1 MQTRRVAAQVT
12 IDSPVGDLV
21 VSSTPVGIA
30 GVQFAGDTKLE
41 LRVDEST
48 FTQGDRAVAIQLIVS
63 ASSQLGEYFAGQR
76 RAFDLVYDLVGTEF
90 QLQAWKALARIP
102 FGETVSYKQQAIWVA
117 RPTATRAVG
126 AANGRNPVAI
136 VLPCHRVVGANGSLT
151 GFGGG
156 IERKEW
162 LLRHERGQNENGSH
176 Y

>member
-1 MQTRRVAAQVT
+1 MGT
-12 IDSPVGDLV
+12 LV
-21 VSSTPVGIA
+21 VSATPTGIA

-41 LRVDEST
+41 MHVDESCYT
-48 FTQGDRAVAIQLIVS
+48 KSECDVAAQLI
-63 ASSQLGEYFAGQR
+63 ARAAKQLDEYFAGQR
-76 RAFDLVYDLVGTEF
+76 TVFDLAYDLVGTEF
-90 QLQAWKALARIP
+90 QLQAWHALAQIP
-102 FGETVSYKQQAIWVA
+102 FGQTVSYKQQATWMA

-136 VLPCHRVVGANGSLT
+136 VLPCHRVVGANGSMT

-162 LLRHERGQNENGSH
+162 LLRHEKIKSNNGSH

>member
-1 MQTRRVAAQVT
+1 MKIRLVAAQVT
-12 IDSPVGDLV
+12 IDSPVGELV
-21 VSSTPVGIA
+21 VSATPVGIA

-41 LRVDEST
+41 MHVDENCCT
-48 FTQGDRAVAIQLIVS
+48 ETDRIAATKLITSAVRQLD
-63 ASSQLGEYFAGQR
+63 EYFAGQR
-76 RAFDLVYDLVGTEF
+76 KVFDLVYDLVGTEF
-90 QLQAWKALARIP
+90 QLQAWNALARIP

-136 VLPCHRVVGANGSLT
+136 VLPCHRVIGANGSMT

-162 LLRHERGQNENGSH
+162 LLQHESGQK
-176 Y
+176 